1 MGCQPGPPAPRCGH
15 PTPYPAIMWH
25 EVTRQISDWPSLR
38 ELLYRIGESDRLAC
52 RGQSRDYG
60 RGTLYSTL
68 DRALRHAGASPE
80 MAATVERVSIQ
91 RFYQLAPNYLP
102 VQELPHLQD
111 GPSLLMLMRHYRAP
125 TRLLDWTESI
135 WIATFSAA
143 HTEWDHDGI
152 IWIFDRQLYD
162 QEVESRFGPQ
172 LDHATAT
179 ARWRGAPVPA
189 VSLYDL
195 DPWVCRVVGMGPLI
209 PRVIAQQSMFTI
221 GSRLGIDHAEF
232 IDRMLPDEARS
243 DAAPGDG
250 AERAIHACKR
260 LIRIPAALK
269 PKILKELAR
278 MGITANSLF
287 PGIDGVGQSLQGFAH
302 YAALDEAVQLL
313 ARSGGGRMEPP
324 GA

>member
-1 MGCQPGPPAPRCGH
+1 MAWQ
-15 PTPYPAIMWH
+15 

-68 DRALRHAGASPE
+68 DRALRHAGTLAQLDDGSARGLP
-80 MAATVERVSIQ
+80 ATIERLSIQ

-135 WIATFSAA
+135 WIATYSAA
-143 HTEWDHDGI
+143 HTEWDADGI
-152 IWIFDRQLYD
+152 IWIFDRQLFD

-172 LDHATAT
+172 LQHATAT
-179 ARWRGAPVPA
+179 ARWRGSPMPA
-189 VSLYDL
+189 VSLFSL
-195 DPWVCRVVGMGPLI
+195 APWVCRVVGMGPLI

-221 GSRLGIDHAEF
+221 GSRLGIDHARF
-232 IDRMLPDEARS
+232 IDELLPDTGRNGGEVS
-243 DAAPGDG
+243 PP
-250 AERAIHACKR
+250 CKR
-260 LIRIPAALK
+260 VIRIPAALK

-324 GA
+324 AG